1 MLDISIGSELKKILV
16 PYVEDCFVLLFPSA
30 NVKVPSLQLKT
41 VQSIRADIGHRALL
55 QTGLGW
61 LQCLRNCCL
70 QLFWSAAAAAADV
83 KITAP

>member
-30 NVKVPSLQLKT
+30 NVKVPSFQLKT

-55 QTGLGW
+55 QTGLGR

-70 QLFWSAAAAAADV
+70 QLFWSAAAADV